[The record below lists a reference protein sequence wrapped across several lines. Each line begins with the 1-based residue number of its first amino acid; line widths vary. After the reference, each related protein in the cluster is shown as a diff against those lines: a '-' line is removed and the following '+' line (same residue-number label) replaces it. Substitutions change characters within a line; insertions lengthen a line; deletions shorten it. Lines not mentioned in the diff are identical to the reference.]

1 MRTCDGKPAERYALA
16 YFEGSLPE
24 DETEAFEQHYFDCPV
39 CAERLQ
45 TMRAASHVLAREPA
59 VDIEALRRKRFLGR
73 RRFLDW
79 IVPAPAWALAAAAVL
94 LVLGIFLFHRPATP
108 PQPQLAQLTPPPAPL
123 PVAAAPARQ
132 ADFVMPVFA
141 APELRAEREDP
152 YFKAGRTAYAK
163 GDYPG
168 AIAKLRRVPGS
179 AQESLAA
186 RFYIAACLMKQG
198 DLDGAAAGFDRV
210 ARAGDSPQ
218 LESALYYLAQIALA
232 QGKLGEACRRLN
244 QTIALRGD
252 LEAKARSQVA
262 ALQGPGTQ
270 SGSR

>member
-59 VDIEALRRKRFLGR
+59 VDIEALRRKRFLG
-73 RRFLDW
+73 W
-79 IVPAPAWALAAAAVL
+79 PVPAPAWGLAAAAAL
-94 LVLGIFLFHRPATP
+94 LVLGIFLFHRPGPA
-108 PQPQLAQLTPPPAPL
+108 PQAQLAQLNPPQS
-123 PVAAAPARQ
+123 PVQATAAPSRQ
-132 ADFVMPVFA
+132 ADFGMPVFA

-152 YFKAGRTAYAK
+152 HFKAGRGAYAQ

-168 AIAKLRRVPGS
+168 AITVLRRVPAS

-198 DLDGAAAGFDRV
+198 ELDGAATAFDRV

-218 LESALYYLAQIALA
+218 RESAFYYLAQIALA
-232 QGKLGEACRRLN
+232 QGNLGEARRRLN

-252 LEAKARSQVA
+252 LETKARSQMA
-262 ALQGPGTQ
+262 GLEGSGTQ
-270 SGSR
+270 SGSH